1 MSALRV
7 TVACVL
13 AAAAIASCTGSS
25 GSESGTAAGIIGTWV
40 LESVS
45 IGGEPYE
52 LPVDVP
58 DREVADATAWV
69 QFTDSNHILGQGP
82 CNDFQGRYEVQD
94 TVLKPLDVT
103 QEAAA
108 CSAPNVPEA
117 SIMAAE
123 RVILEPLTAAEIEVE
138 VKDRDDSVVMVWSH
152 GDTRI
157 IWQGLD
163 GEQPP

>member
-1 MSALRV
+1 MSPLRL
-7 TVACVL
+7 TLTCVL

-25 GSESGTAAGIIGTWV
+25 GSESGTAEGMIGTWV

-58 DREVADATAWV
+58 NREVEVADATAWV
-69 QFTDSNHILGQGP
+69 QFTENNRILGQGP
-82 CNDFQGRYEVQD
+82 CNDFQGRYEVLD
-94 TVLKPLDVT
+94 TVLKPFDVT

-108 CSAPNVPEA
+108 CSSPNVPEA

-138 VKDRDDSVVMVWSH
+138 VKDRDDSVVMVWCH

-157 IWQGLD
+157 VWQSLD
-163 GEQPP
+163 GE